1 MGLKTRKRRGGFL
14 GFGRG
19 GTFSDRCRHLDD
31 AEGKAC
37 MDKHHLKQLLNCIQ
51 TAKQCLEKAPTI
63 AIEEPRA
70 EGGYY
75 KIKIDINDVV
85 NLLSKKEVQVVTL
98 NAKVQKRID
107 DARAVKKKKRDE
119 DERKRKEEQRLEAA
133 SMEKKK
139 KPESSRLVG
148 WTAVAKKE
156 KKKKKKKIAKKIII
170 IKYK

>member
-70 EGGYY
+70 GGGYY

-139 KPESSRLVG
+139 KPESSSWWGGRRSR
-148 WTAVAKKE
+148 KKR
-156 KKKKKKKIAKKIII
+156 KKKRRRRSRRR
-170 IKYK
+170 

>member
-1 MGLKTRKRRGGFL
+1 MGQKTRKRRGGFL

-70 EGGYY
+70 DGGYY

-85 NLLSKKEVQVVTL
+85 NLLSKKEVQVITL

-119 DERKRKEEQRLEAA
+119 DERKRKEAQRLEAV
-133 SMEKKK
+133 SKEKKK
-139 KPESSRLVG
+139 KPESSSWWGGRRSR
-148 WTAVAKKE
+148 
-156 KKKKKKKIAKKIII
+156 KKKKKRRRRSRRR
-170 IKYK
+170 